1 MPTISMFRG
10 IKVFLNWSEHNP
22 PGFPYGNVVV
32 HAVYGGQEVIV
43 SIDEIE
49 VLEGSLPSKQQKM
62 LLGWIA
68 LHQEELRENWLLAQ
82 DGQELFPIDPLR

>member
-10 IKVFLNWSEHNP
+10 IKIFLNWSEHNP
-22 PGFPYGNVVV
+22 PHF
-32 HAVYGGQEVIV
+32 HAIYGGQEVIV

-62 LLGWIA
+62 LLGWAA

-82 DGQELFPIDPLR
+82 EGQELFSIDPLR

>member
-22 PGFPYGNVVV
+22 PHV